1 VPKPHIH
8 FRGKGYDDYRD
19 FIHSVAEESE
29 AMSRWKNKDEFKARV
44 REWAVKLDT
53 KVTAI
58 YVRPMRRKWASCSTA
73 GNLNFNDE
81 LLELDR
87 ELGDYV
93 IVHELL
99 HFSVPNHGKLWKSR
113 MLAHLGD
120 YGCLEERL
128 HKLSKRISV

>member
-1 VPKPHIH
+1 M
-8 FRGKGYDDYRD
+8 RRRWRD
-19 FIHSVAEESE
+19 K
-29 AMSRWKNKDEFKARV
+29 REFKARV
-44 REWAVKLDT
+44 QEWAIKLDANVAT
-53 KVTAI
+53 I
-58 YVRPMRRKWASCSTA
+58 YIRPMRRKWASCSTA

-99 HFSVPNHGKLWKSR
+99 HCSVPNHGKLWKSR

-120 YGCLEERL
+120 HERL
-128 HKLSKRISV
+128 AEQLRRVATRR

>member
-1 VPKPHIH
+1 MK
-8 FRGKGYDDYRD
+8 
-19 FIHSVAEESE
+19 
-29 AMSRWKNKDEFKARV
+29 KNREWNRKQEFKSRV

-81 LLELDR
+81 LLDLDR

-113 MLAHLGD
+113 MMAHLGD
-120 YGCLEERL
+120 HERL
-128 HKLSKRISV
+128 AERLRKISRAEVNQGGPR

>member
-1 VPKPHIH
+1 M
-8 FRGKGYDDYRD
+8 RRRWRD
-19 FIHSVAEESE
+19 K
-29 AMSRWKNKDEFKARV
+29 REFKARV
-44 REWAVKLDT
+44 REWAIKLDANVAT
-53 KVTAI
+53 I

-81 LLELDR
+81 LLALDR

-113 MLAHLGD
+113 MMAHLGD
-120 YGCLEERL
+120 HEHLVERL
-128 HKLSKRISV
+128 RRVASPR